1 MHVKLNDVF
10 FKTVDEL
17 TSPVKMLK
25 VDAQNASAYPFR
37 QTGMILCVNIK
48 SGINFK
54 TLKTL
59 IEMKLLSEKVSCKL
73 HFSSNVQRFIKIESY
88 L

>member
-1 MHVKLNDVF
+1 MFELKSNHNLKRRWCLENAVFYSWTLMHVKLNDVF

-37 QTGMILCVNIK
+37 QTGMILYIYMC
-48 SGINFK
+48 
-54 TLKTL
+54 
-59 IEMKLLSEKVSCKL
+59 
-73 HFSSNVQRFIKIESY
+73 
-88 L
+88 